1 VRQSLARV
9 RANPFIPHRGEVR
22 GFVYDVRTGRLREV
36 K

>member
-9 RANPFIPHRGEVR
+9 RVSPFLPHRGEVR
-22 GFVYDVRTGRLREV
+22 GFVYDVRTGLLREV